1 MMSPQGTLG
10 MVPDEHV
17 DAAIV
22 AGFRP
27 MTPADMRAMYQASF
41 MEHALFKD
49 KHKPV
54 ERRRRKSLLLRR
66 TK

>member
-10 MVPDEHV
+10 IVPDEHV
-17 DAAIV
+17 DAAIT

-27 MTPADMRAMYQASF
+27 MTPADMRVMYQASF

-49 KHKPV
+49 KHKSGDL
-54 ERRRRKSLLLRR
+54 RRRKSLLLRR